1 VNVSD
6 LVATDTSRWGK
17 KGKETAIENTVA
29 KSGHS
34 KPQPSTTSED
44 YESLV
49 LYLIHDLEG
58 PLAAMQT
65 LLRLL
70 DQRRFDLKRDLHAQL
85 LQSTHTAM
93 NRVRLIVSDLLKLS
107 RLEQGSQT
115 VDWQDFPVSEVVNE
129 SVDLVRIAAAEQD
142 VTVAVNKYDPRLCVR
157 ADRGLLARVVDN
169 LLFNAIRHSNSGGSI
184 QLTVSDHRGL
194 VAIEVTNGGE
204 GFGDIDPSDLFEKF
218 KQLHN
223 PRNVGHR
230 GAGLGLY
237 FCKLAVTAMHGEI
250 KAYQTEAGET
260 CFSVSVVKGGKST

>member
-1 VNVSD
+1 MKQEI
-6 LVATDTSRWGK
+6 TIDTTPAEAGQLESPN
-17 KGKETAIENTVA
+17 TAMSEN
-29 KSGHS
+29 
-34 KPQPSTTSED
+34 

-70 DQRRFDLKRDLHAQL
+70 DQRRFDLTRDLHTQL

-93 NRVRLIVSDLLKLS
+93 NRVRLIVSDLLKVS
-107 RLEQGSQT
+107 RLEQGSQR
-115 VDWQDFPVSEVVNE
+115 VDWKEFPVSEVIDE
-129 SVDLVRIAAAEQD
+129 CGDLVRIAAAEWD
-142 VTVAVNKYDPRLCVR
+142 VTVAVDDYDHRLVVR

-184 QLTVSDHRGL
+184 QLTVSNRPGM
-194 VAIEVTNGGE
+194 VEVSVTNGGE
-204 GFGDIDPSDLFEKF
+204 GFGGIDPSDLFEKF
-218 KQLHN
+218 RQVNSSK
-223 PRNVGHR
+223 NVGHR

-250 KAYQTEAGET
+250 KAYQTDTGET
-260 CFSVSVVKGGKST
+260 CFSVSVVKGGEQI

>member
-1 VNVSD
+1 VSPQTLRD
-6 LVATDTSRWGK
+6 RVQ
-17 KGKETAIENTVA
+17 KGKEIAIDTTLA
-29 KSGHS
+29 KSGQS
-34 KPQPSTTSED
+34 EPLSTNTGED

-70 DQRRFDLKRDLHAQL
+70 DQRRFDLKRDLHSQL

-93 NRVRLIVSDLLKLS
+93 NRVRLIVSDLLKVS
-107 RLEQGSQT
+107 RLEQGSQK
-115 VDWQDFPVSEVVNE
+115 VDWKDFPVCEVIDE
-129 SVDLVRIAAAEQD
+129 CVDLVQIAAAEQD
-142 VTVAVNKYDPRLCVR
+142 VIVAVNDYDRSLSVR

-184 QLTVSDHRGL
+184 RLTVSDHRDM
-194 VAIEVTNGGE
+194 VAINVTNGGE
-204 GFGDIDPSDLFEKF
+204 GFGDINPSDLFEKF
-218 KQLHN
+218 KQVHN
-223 PRNVGHR
+223 HRNVGHR

-237 FCKLAVTAMHGEI
+237 FCRLAVTAMHGEI

-260 CFSVSVVKGGKST
+260 CFSVSVVKGGK

>member
-1 VNVSD
+1 MPPQTLRDRVQ
-6 LVATDTSRWGK
+6 
-17 KGKETAIENTVA
+17 KGKEIAIDTTLA
-29 KSGHS
+29 KSGQS
-34 KPQPSTTSED
+34 EPLNTTAGED

-70 DQRRFDLKRDLHAQL
+70 DQRRLDLNRDLHAQL

-93 NRVRLIVSDLLKLS
+93 NRVRLIVSDLLKVS
-107 RLEQGSQT
+107 RLEQGSQK
-115 VDWQDFPVSEVVNE
+115 VDWKDFPVSEVTDE
-129 SVDLVRIAAAEQD
+129 CVDLVRIAAAEQD
-142 VTVAVNKYDPRLCVR
+142 VTVAVNDYDPRLNVR

-184 QLTVSDHRGL
+184 RLTVSDHRDM
-194 VAIEVTNGGE
+194 VAINVTNSGE
-204 GFGDIDPSDLFEKF
+204 GFGDLNPSDLFEKF
-218 KQLHN
+218 KQVHN
-223 PRNVGHR
+223 PKNVGHR

-250 KAYQTEAGET
+250 KAYRTEAGET
-260 CFSVSVVKGGKST
+260 CFSVSVVKGGINT

>member
-1 VNVSD
+1 M
-6 LVATDTSRWGK
+6 AIDT
-17 KGKETAIENTVA
+17 TLA
-29 KSGHS
+29 KTGQSE
-34 KPQPSTTSED
+34 PQSTTAGED

-85 LQSTHTAM
+85 LRSTHTAM
-93 NRVRLIVSDLLKLS
+93 NRVRLIVSDLLKVS
-107 RLEQGSQT
+107 QLEQGSQI
-115 VDWQDFPVSEVVNE
+115 VDWNDFPVSEVIDE
-129 SVDLVRIAAAEQD
+129 CVDLVQIAAAERD
-142 VTVAVNKYDPRLCVR
+142 VTVVVNDYDRSLNVR

-169 LLFNAIRHSNSGGSI
+169 LLFNAVRHSDSSDSVK
-184 QLTVSDHRGL
+184 LTVSDHRDT
-194 VAIEVTNGGE
+194 VTITVKNSGD
-204 GFGDIDPSDLFEKF
+204 GFGEVSPSDLFDKF
-218 KQLHN
+218 KQIHN

-237 FCKLAVTAMHGEI
+237 FCKLAVTAMRGEI

-260 CFSVSVVKGGKST
+260 CFSVSVVRGGKDS

>member
-1 VNVSD
+1 M
-6 LVATDTSRWGK
+6 AIDT
-17 KGKETAIENTVA
+17 TIA
-29 KSGHS
+29 KSGQS
-34 KPQPSTTSED
+34 EPQSTTTGED

-70 DQRRFDLKRDLHAQL
+70 GQRRFDLKRNLHAQL
-85 LQSTHTAM
+85 LQSTHTAL
-93 NRVRLIVSDLLKLS
+93 NRVRLIVSDLLKVS

-115 VDWQDFPVSEVVNE
+115 VDWRDFPVSEVISE
-129 SVDLVRIAAAEQD
+129 CVDLVRIAAAEQE
-142 VTVAVNKYDPRLCVR
+142 VTVAVNDYDHRLGVR

-169 LLFNAIRHSNSGGSI
+169 LLFNAIRHNNSGGSVR
-184 QLTVSDHRGL
+184 LTVSDRRDM
-194 VAIEVTNGGE
+194 VVINVTNGGE
-204 GFGDIDPSDLFEKF
+204 GFGDINPSDLFEKF
-218 KQLHN
+218 RQVHN
-223 PRNVGHR
+223 PKNVEHR

-260 CFSVSVVKGGKST
+260 CFSVSVGRGGKDT

>member
-1 VNVSD
+1 MSRFVSPETVRD
-6 LVATDTSRWGK
+6 RTQ
-17 KGKETAIENTVA
+17 KGKEIAIDTTLA
-29 KSGHS
+29 KSGQS
-34 KPQPSTTSED
+34 EPQNTTTGED

-70 DQRRFDLKRDLHAQL
+70 GQRRFDLNRDLHAQL

-93 NRVRLIVSDLLKLS
+93 NRVRFIVSDLLKVS
-107 RLEQGSQT
+107 RLEQGSQK
-115 VDWQDFPVSEVVNE
+115 VDWKDFPVSEVISE
-129 SVDLVRIAAAEQD
+129 CADLVRIAASEQD
-142 VTVAVNKYDPRLCVR
+142 VTVAVDDYDPRLSVR

-169 LLFNAIRHSNSGGSI
+169 LLFNAIRHSDSGGSI
-184 QLTVSDHRGL
+184 RLTVSDHRDM
-194 VAIEVTNGGE
+194 VAINVTNGGE
-204 GFGDIDPSDLFEKF
+204 GFGDINASELFGKF
-218 KQLHN
+218 KQVHN
-223 PRNVGHR
+223 PKNVGHR

-260 CFSVSVVKGGKST
+260 CFSVSVVRGGKDT